1 MVLAS
6 ASMYA
11 ATSRPAPSRLVYRL
25 AIGAMLTLFLAS
37 LAAFASRP
45 AEGASFAV
53 IVPPSLGQAGLMRAV
68 AGADGVLVRQSR
80 YPWLAIV
87 APRNT
92 QTPSNFRAAL
102 RGAGVLLLL
111 HPALLAGCFDQPFS
125 NAIARPNS

>member
-6 ASMYA
+6 PSLST
-11 ATSRPAPSRLVYRL
+11 ATSRPEPSRLVYRL
-25 AIGAMLTLFLAS
+25 AIGAMLILFMAS

-45 AEGASFAV
+45 ADGASFAV
-53 IVPPSLGQAGLMRAV
+53 IVPPNAGQSGLIRAV

-80 YPWLAIV
+80 YPWLAIA
-87 APRNT
+87 APRSA

-102 RGAGVLLLL
+102 RGAGALLLL

-125 NAIARPNS
+125 NSNPRQNS